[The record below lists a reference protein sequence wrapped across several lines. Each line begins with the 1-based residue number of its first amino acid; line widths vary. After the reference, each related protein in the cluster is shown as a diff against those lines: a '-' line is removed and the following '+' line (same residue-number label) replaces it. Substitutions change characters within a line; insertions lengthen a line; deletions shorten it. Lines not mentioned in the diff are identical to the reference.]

1 MGEPITTTPVLLPC
15 PFCGGAAIRITLNEA
30 DGPDNAGGDVICCVR
45 CDASSNVEFGRKE
58 SLVSNWNRRATPD
71 LRDVVRELVDA
82 LTFVLPLAKGY
93 AAQNDHAVNHECIEI
108 ARATIAKAEG
118 VL

>member
-1 MGEPITTTPVLLPC
+1 MGEPNITS
-15 PFCGGAAIRITLNEA
+15 
-30 DGPDNAGGDVICCVR
+30 GPDAALAQFMEYFRQNYPGPDTIIHKPDWHSPRIFRAAM
-45 CDASSNVEFGRKE
+45 DAH
-58 SLVSNWNRRATPD
+58 RRATPD

-82 LTFVLPLAKGY
+82 LVFVLPLAKGY

-108 ARATIAKAEG
+108 ARAALAKAKG